1 MGLKSVIAEAPILLG
16 TRVRIVELMEYGRKP
31 VRKKR
36 LTQPITSEPRRFQ
49 EALKNPEVRPFGP
62 GALFAFN
69 LHISFQIS
77 SSGGSNIID
86 RALASGQRKVDRA
99 WNQLRG

>member
-36 LTQPITSEPRRFQ
+36 LTQAITSEPRRFQ
-49 EALKNPEVRPFGP
+49 EVLKNPKG
-62 GALFAFN
+62 N
-69 LHISFQIS
+69 
-77 SSGGSNIID
+77 
-86 RALASGQRKVDRA
+86 RKLIELGTNSEGKGR
-99 WNQLRG
+99 